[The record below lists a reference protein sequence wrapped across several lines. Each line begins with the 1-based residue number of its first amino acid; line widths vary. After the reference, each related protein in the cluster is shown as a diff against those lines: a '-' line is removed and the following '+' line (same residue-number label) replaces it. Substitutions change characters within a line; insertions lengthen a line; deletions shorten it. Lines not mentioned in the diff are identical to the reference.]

1 MKKQIAK
8 ILPLYTIIPL
18 ISAFTL
24 NTLIYSGSMSICK
37 NWHHYDFTSSLDRMV
52 PVIPEWVYIYLG
64 CYLFWIINYILVARV
79 HKDDP
84 DGFYRY
90 ITTDMMSRIVCGL
103 FFFGL
108 PTTNMRPAI
117 VGSGLAEH
125 LLRWVYSIDQP
136 ANLFPSIHCLV
147 SWMCFIGIRGNK
159 RVPRW
164 YRIFSCIFALLVV
177 VSTQVTKQH
186 YLIDAIGGILLAE
199 VLYAWNK
206 RSNAYL
212 YVKGFFER
220 VNASLRSLSR
230 KKKGGYA

>member
-1 MKKQIAK
+1 MQNKQKKNAWIPSYAVFPLLSCVTVNCIVYFGIAK
-8 ILPLYTIIPL
+8 L
-18 ISAFTL
+18 A
-24 NTLIYSGSMSICK
+24 GEWK
-37 NWHHYDFTSSLDRMV
+37 HYDLTLPFDRAV
-52 PVIPEWVYIYLG
+52 PLVPGFVSVYLG
-64 CYLFWIINYILVARV
+64 CYLFWIINYILIARQGEE
-79 HKDDP
+79 HCIR
-84 DGFYRY
+84 FA
-90 ITTDMMSRIVCGL
+90 TADMMSRLVCCV
-103 FFFGL
+103 FFLLL
-108 PTTNMRPAI
+108 PTTNVRPVLEGEGI
-117 VGSGLAEH
+117 WVT
-125 LLRWVYSIDQP
+125 LLQAVYNMDAP
-136 ANLFPSIHCLV
+136 VNLFPSIHCLV

-186 YLIDAIGGILLAE
+186 YLIDAIGGILLVE

-212 YVKGFFER
+212 YVKGFFEK

>member
-1 MKKQIAK
+1 M
-8 ILPLYTIIPL
+8 LFLLIPTTTVRPE
-18 ISAFTL
+18 ITDSGFTAWL
-24 NTLIYSGSMSICK
+24 MGLIYQ
-37 NWHHYDFTSSLDRMV
+37 LD
-52 PVIPEWVYIYLG
+52 PPL
-64 CYLFWIINYILVARV
+64 
-79 HKDDP
+79 D
-84 DGFYRY
+84 
-90 ITTDMMSRIVCGL
+90 
-103 FFFGL
+103 
-108 PTTNMRPAI
+108 
-117 VGSGLAEH
+117 
-125 LLRWVYSIDQP
+125 
-136 ANLFPSIHCLV
+136 LFPSIHCLV

>member
-1 MKKQIAK
+1 MMRKKLNLSPLDRWIPFVPSAVSIYVLAFLSWVVGIWVIARESPAVCYEVLAGEQIAK
-8 ILPLYTIIPL
+8 LLCL
-18 ISAFTL
+18 ACFL
-24 NTLIYSGSMSICK
+24 L
-37 NWHHYDFTSSLDRMV
+37 
-52 PVIPEWVYIYLG
+52 
-64 CYLFWIINYILVARV
+64 
-79 HKDDP
+79 
-84 DGFYRY
+84 
-90 ITTDMMSRIVCGL
+90 
-103 FFFGL
+103 L
-108 PTTNMRPAI
+108 PTTMERPE
-117 VGSGLAEH
+117 VTGSGFFPWLTRLIYRLDSPDN
-125 LLRWVYSIDQP
+125 LL
-136 ANLFPSIHCLV
+136 PSIHCLV

-186 YLIDAIGGILLAE
+186 YLIDAIGGILLVE